1 MQRVISSYL
10 GSPGALVCRS
20 GTLALMPE
28 SRRFG
33 NQQMAIGRHASHI
46 LWPGADLEVVVGN
59 DRGLWQSP

>member
-1 MQRVISSYL
+1 MSFWD
-10 GSPGALVCRS
+10 
-20 GTLALMPE
+20 LALMPE